1 MVRNIVVIFLTNIMR
16 IVGFYVRHS
25 AIVFLLIN
33 NGFWCELLTLF
44 ILCLSHLGGS
54 LGFCKCQTKTRWAVK
69 CIPLCIG
76 HKQQPKIE
84 IIISYQDG
92 CVLLGNGK
100 KKNHLRFIIMPVM
113 MILMNLWSI
122 ITTLWHGQPYK
133 NQLQ

>member
-1 MVRNIVVIFLTNIMR
+1 M
-16 IVGFYVRHS
+16 YY
-25 AIVFLLIN
+25 
-33 NGFWCELLTLF
+33 LF
-44 ILCLSHLGGS
+44 IYL
-54 LGFCKCQTKTRWAVK
+54 
-69 CIPLCIG
+69 PLCIG